1 MTFEINAVARDT
13 QGTGASRRQRRD
25 GRLPAIVYG
34 GDVAPVA
41 VTLDHNSM
49 YYALQKEAFHT
60 ALITLNVE
68 GAAAEQVL
76 VRAVQYH
83 PFKQLVLHVDLQRVN
98 EATVVELKIPLHFI
112 NGENS
117 LGVKLQG
124 GTIST
129 VLNEVMVRC
138 VASKLP
144 EFVTVDLADLS
155 VLKTSVHLSDIKLAD
170 GIELVSLASG
180 KDLGVVNLNG
190 AKSV

>member
-1 MTFEINAVARDT
+1 MTFEINAVARDA

-60 ALITLNVE
+60 ALIKLNIE
-68 GAAAEQVL
+68 GAASEQVL

-98 EATVVELKIPLHFI
+98 EATVVELKVPLHFI
-112 NGENS
+112 NGDTC
-117 LGVKLQG
+117 LGVKMQG
-124 GTIST
+124 GSIST

-144 EFVTVDLADLS
+144 EFVTVDLGDLS
-155 VLKTSVHLSDIKLAD
+155 AMKTSVHLSDIKLAD

-180 KDLGVVNLNG
+180 KDLGLVNLNG
-190 AKSV
+190 AKAV